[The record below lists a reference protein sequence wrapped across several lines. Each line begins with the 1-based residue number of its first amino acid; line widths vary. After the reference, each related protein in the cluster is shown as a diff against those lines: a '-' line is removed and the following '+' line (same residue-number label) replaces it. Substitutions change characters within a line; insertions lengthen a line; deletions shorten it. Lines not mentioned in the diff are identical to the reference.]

1 MAFELKG
8 EAGASPLVFDSPH
21 SWREW
26 PPEATP
32 PIVPGHVLQTSW
44 DAYVDELWA
53 QAIEGRVPLL
63 AARFHRACID
73 ANRARDDIDAQM
85 LQGAWPTLLNPTKKS
100 ATGMGLIR
108 RDALPGLPMYA
119 GKLPVA
125 EVRERIARY
134 YDPYHA
140 ELERLIEAAHRRF
153 GFACHIDCHSMKSVG
168 NAMNDDRGRPRPDI
182 VVSDLDGRS
191 SAREFTAHVATG
203 LAELGLRVQVNDPYK
218 GAELIRRHGRPA
230 QGRHSVQVEI
240 NRALYMDEQTFEKTE
255 GFDRLAAGLRRWVSL
270 LRAELEGELGA
281 VLQASAAAA
290 SSSHQRTA
298 S

>member
-1 MAFELKG
+1 MAFDLKG
-8 EAGASPLVFDSPH
+8 EAGTSPLVFDSPH
-21 SWREW
+21 SWPHW
-26 PPEATP
+26 PEEGTAPQ
-32 PIVPGHVLQTSW
+32 VPRQVLQSSW

-53 QAIEGRVPLL
+53 AALEGQVPLL

-73 ANRARDDIDAQM
+73 ANRGRDDIDAQ
-85 LQGAWPTLLNPTKKS
+85 LLEGAWPTLLNPTRKS
-100 ATGMGLIR
+100 AVGMGLIR
-108 RDALPGLPMYA
+108 REALPGVAMYA

-125 EVRERIARY
+125 EVRDRIARF

-168 NAMNDDRGRPRPDI
+168 NAMNDDAGRARPDV

-203 LAELGLRVQVNDPYK
+203 LAELGLRVQMNDPYK

-230 QGRHSVQVEI
+230 HGRHSVQIEI
-240 NRALYMDEQTFEKTE
+240 NRALYMDEKTFEKTE
-255 GFDRLAAGLRRWVSL
+255 GFDRLAADLRRWVRL

-281 VLQASAAAA
+281 LL
-290 SSSHQRTA
+290 SSTERR
-298 S
+298 

>member
-1 MAFELKG
+1 MAFVLTG

-21 SWREW
+21 SWPEW
-26 PPEATP
+26 PAHATDP
-32 PIVPGHVLQTSW
+32 LVPRKVLQSSW
-44 DAYVDELWA
+44 DAYVDELWG
-53 QAIEGRVPLL
+53 QALEGGVPLL

-73 ANRARDDIDAQM
+73 ANRGRDDIDAQM
-85 LQGAWPTLLNPTKKS
+85 LQGAWPTLLLPTRKS
-100 ATGMGLIR
+100 AVGMGLIR
-108 RDALPGLPMYA
+108 RDALPGVPMYA
-119 GKLPVA
+119 GKLPVV

-140 ELERLIEAAHRRF
+140 ELARLIGAAHQRF

-168 NAMNDDRGRPRPDI
+168 NAMNDDPGRARPDI
-182 VVSDLDGRS
+182 VVSDLDGRA

-230 QGRHSVQVEI
+230 QGRHSVQIEI
-240 NRALYMDEQTFEKTE
+240 NRALYMDEKTFEKTA
-255 GFDRLAAGLRRWVSL
+255 GFERLAADLRRWARL

-281 VLQASAAAA
+281 LL
-290 SSSHQRTA
+290 SSRETR
-298 S
+298 